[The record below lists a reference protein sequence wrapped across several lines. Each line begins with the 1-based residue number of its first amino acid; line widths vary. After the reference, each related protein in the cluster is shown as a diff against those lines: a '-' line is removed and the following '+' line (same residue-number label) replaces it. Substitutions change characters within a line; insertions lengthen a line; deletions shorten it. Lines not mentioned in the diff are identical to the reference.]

1 MDKRQFLKNSGIL
14 IAGTALSRFVSGQQP
29 AAARTNWAGNYQY
42 STDRLLLPQSIEEV
56 QKAVKS
62 CAKLTAL
69 GARHS
74 FNGIADS
81 RQNQISLKQ
90 LDQMVL
96 DPKSRTVT
104 VGAGV
109 TYGKLAPYIDGLGF
123 AVHNLASLPHVS
135 VAGACATA
143 THGSGS
149 KIGNLS
155 TAVSALELVTADGE
169 VITLSREKDGDR
181 FLGAVVA
188 LGGLGVV
195 TKVTLDVQP
204 TFQVR
209 QVVYENLSLSQL
221 EHHLDDI
228 FLSGYSVSLFT
239 DWQNHR
245 ATQVWIK
252 RRVEPGA
259 TFEFAPEFYGAKL
272 ATQKL
277 HPLAGHSA
285 ENCTEQLGIPG
296 PWYERLPHFRMNFT
310 PSSGAELQSE
320 YFVPRDRGY
329 EAILAV
335 EKLRDQVGPH
345 SPSLL
350 WCPLLPP
357 RVAGAPWLGLFR
369 FLVSSLPPPFSFGP
383 SLFLRE
389 LRTIDADDLWMSTC
403 YKRPS
408 MTIHFTWK
416 PEWPAVKQL
425 LPQIEAALAPFDAR
439 PHWAKLFTMP
449 PSRLKS
455 LYAKLPEY
463 QDLLKHYDPRGKFR
477 NEFLDTNIYGG

>member
-1 MDKRQFLKNSGIL
+1 MNKRQFLKTSGAL
-14 IAGTALSRFVSGQQP
+14 ITGSFLSRLVSGQQP
-29 AAARTNWAGNYQY
+29 PAARTNWAGNYQY
-42 STDRLLLPQSIEEV
+42 GTDRLLLPKSVEEV
-56 QKAVKS
+56 QQAVKS
-62 CAKLTAL
+62 GHKMRAL

-81 RQNQISLKQ
+81 KDTQISLKL
-90 LDQMVL
+90 LDQMAL

-109 TYGKLAPYIDGLGF
+109 TYGRLAPYIDAQGF

-149 KIGNLS
+149 KNGNLS
-155 TAVSALELVTADGE
+155 TSVSALEIITADGE
-169 VITLSREKDGDR
+169 IVTLSRAKDAER
-181 FLGAVVA
+181 FPGAVVG
-188 LGGLGVV
+188 LGGLGVI
-195 TKVTLDVQP
+195 TKVTLDVEP

-209 QVVYENLSLSQL
+209 QVVYENLSLAQL
-221 EHHLDDI
+221 ENHLEDI
-228 FLSGYSVSLFT
+228 FSSGYSVSLFT

-252 RRVEPGA
+252 HRVEPGES
-259 TFEFAPEFYGAKL
+259 FEFAPEFYGAKL

-277 HPLAGHSA
+277 HPVAGHSA
-285 ENCTEQLGIPG
+285 ESCTEQMGIAG
-296 PWYERLPHFRMNFT
+296 PWYERVPHFKMNFT
-310 PSSGAELQSE
+310 PSSGAELQAE
-320 YFVPRDRGY
+320 YFVPRNRGY

-335 EKLRDQVGPH
+335 EKLREEIGPH
-345 SPSLL
+345 
-350 WCPLLPP
+350 
-357 RVAGAPWLGLFR
+357 LFI
-369 FLVSSLPPPFSFGP
+369 S
-383 SLFLRE
+383 E
-389 LRTIDADDLWMSTC
+389 LRTVDADNLWMSTC
-403 YKRPS
+403 YQRPS

-425 LPQIEAALAPFDAR
+425 LPMIEKQLGPFDAR
-439 PHWAKLFTMP
+439 PHWAKLFTIP

-455 LYAKLPEY
+455 LYAKLPDY
-463 QDLLKHYDPRGKFR
+463 QELLKHYDLHGKFR

>member
-1 MDKRQFLKNSGIL
+1 MDKREFLKKSGIL
-14 IAGTALSRFVSGQQP
+14 ITGAALSRFVSAENQS
-29 AAARTNWAGNYQY
+29 AARTNWAGNYKY
-42 STDRLLLPQSIEEV
+42 STDHLLQPRTVEEV

-62 CAKLTAL
+62 CSKLKAL

-81 RQNQISLKQ
+81 TANQISLKQ
-90 LDQMVL
+90 LNEMSL
-96 DPKSRTVT
+96 DKAVRTVT

-109 TYGKLAPYIDGLGF
+109 TYGQLAPYIDAQGF

-149 KIGNLS
+149 KNGNLS
-155 TAVSALELVTADGE
+155 TAVSAVEFVTADGE
-169 VITLSREKDGDR
+169 LVTLSRQKDGDK
-181 FLGAVVA
+181 FPAAAVA

-195 TKVTLDVQP
+195 TRVTLDVLP

-209 QVVYENLSLSQL
+209 QAVYENLSLAQL
-221 EHHLDDI
+221 EDHLDDI

-239 DWQNHR
+239 DWQNHK

-252 RRVEPGA
+252 RRVEPGSS
-259 TFEFAPEFYGAKL
+259 FEFAPEFYGAKL

-310 PSSGAELQSE
+310 PSSGAELQTE
-320 YFVPRDRGY
+320 YFVPRNRAY

-345 SPSLL
+345 
-350 WCPLLPP
+350 
-357 RVAGAPWLGLFR
+357 LFI
-369 FLVSSLPPPFSFGP
+369 S
-383 SLFLRE
+383 E
-389 LRTIDADDLWMSTC
+389 LRTIDADELWMSTA

-408 MTIHFTWK
+408 LAIHFTWK
-416 PEWPAVKQL
+416 PEWPAVKAL
-425 LPQIEAALAPFDAR
+425 LPMIEEQLAPFDAR
-439 PHWAKLFTMP
+439 PHWAKLFTMA
-449 PSRLKS
+449 PSRLQS
-455 LYAKLPEY
+455 LYARLPDYKELVK
-463 QDLLKHYDPRGKFR
+463 QYDPKGKFR
-477 NEFLDTNIYGG
+477 NGFLDTNLYSA

>member
-1 MDKRQFLKNSGIL
+1 MNKRQFLKTFSALISGSI
-14 IAGTALSRFVSGQQP
+14 LSRFV
-29 AAARTNWAGNYQY
+29 AADQHLAPRTNWAGNYRY
-42 STDRLLLPQSIEEV
+42 STDRLLLPKSVEEV
-56 QKAVKS
+56 QQAVKS
-62 CAKLTAL
+62 GGKMRAL

-81 RQNQISLKQ
+81 QDMQISLKL

-96 DPKSRTVT
+96 DPKSGTVT

-109 TYGKLAPYIDGLGF
+109 TYGQLAPYIDELGF

-149 KIGNLS
+149 KNGNLS
-155 TAVSALELVTADGE
+155 TAVSALEIVTADGE
-169 VITLSREKDGDR
+169 VVTLSRENDAQH
-181 FLGAVVA
+181 FPGAGVA

-195 TKVTLDVQP
+195 TKVTLDVRP

-209 QVVYENLSLSQL
+209 QVVYENLSLAQL
-221 EHHLDDI
+221 ENHLDDI
-228 FLSGYSVSLFT
+228 FSSGYSVSLFT
-239 DWQNHR
+239 DWQSHR

-259 TFEFAPEFYGAKL
+259 AFEFAPEFYGAKL

-285 ENCTEQLGIPG
+285 ENCTEQMGIPG

-320 YFVPRDRGY
+320 YFVPRNRGY

-335 EKLRDQVGPH
+335 EKLRDKVGPH
-345 SPSLL
+345 
-350 WCPLLPP
+350 
-357 RVAGAPWLGLFR
+357 LFI
-369 FLVSSLPPPFSFGP
+369 S
-383 SLFLRE
+383 E
-389 LRTIDADDLWMSTC
+389 LRTIDADNLWMSTC
-403 YKRPS
+403 YQRPS
-408 MTIHFTWK
+408 LAIHFTWK

-425 LPQIEAALAPFDAR
+425 LPMIEEQLAPFDAR
-439 PHWAKLFTMP
+439 PHWAKLFTMQ

-455 LYAKLPEY
+455 LYVRLPDY
-463 QDLLKHYDPRGKFR
+463 QEVLKHYDPQGKFR
-477 NEFLDTNIYGG
+477 NEFLNSNLFGG